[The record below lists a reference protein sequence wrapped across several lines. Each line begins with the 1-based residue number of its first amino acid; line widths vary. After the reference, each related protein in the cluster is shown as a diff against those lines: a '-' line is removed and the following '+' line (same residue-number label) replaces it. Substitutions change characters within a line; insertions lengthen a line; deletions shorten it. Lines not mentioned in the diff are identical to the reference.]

1 VFYSFDN
8 DKKLLVAFPTE
19 LVFEYWLNDP
29 NEEWL
34 NGTKSACKLWG
45 WSNIDGW
52 FWFNQFATVAC
63 GLLIVGLTIFW
74 SMLESKVSVFSSW
87 KDSEM
92 EVVSISSSE
101 SLSSLSLVWIL
112 SPSGVDP
119 RSCELNLFLAAAAL
133 SRCLLFLNQ
142 FPTWVGVSPV
152 AWASSRFLLG
162 FGYGSWRYHSRKRL
176 RVLSLKQWVFCS
188 PSHIVL
194 GSGYFFRTRYLSTG
208 PRGRPL
214 NF

>member
-1 VFYSFDN
+1 M
-8 DKKLLVAFPTE
+8 LVEFPTE

-119 RSCELNLFLAAAAL
+119 RSCELNLHEKSYLIDCHFFTLLHKFQVTFLVE
-133 SRCLLFLNQ
+133 Q
-142 FPTWVGVSPV
+142 DTH
-152 AWASSRFLLG
+152 
-162 FGYGSWRYHSRKRL
+162 WRKKNCILPLYVHTGD
-176 RVLSLKQWVFCS
+176 F
-188 PSHIVL
+188 I
-194 GSGYFFRTRYLSTG
+194 FLSTAAYFYV
-208 PRGRPL
+208 RYVYKWDL
-214 NF
+214 NL